1 MMQRA
6 TLQAMLRESGE
17 RRRVFVVAM
26 GQGTRRR
33 EDKQV
38 SRGMPS
44 VKCAGNFSVLMLLAV
59 LLAGL
64 AACAPAGTISGN
76 AHLASGSTV
85 TPLTTLAPLPPTSV
99 ATSSTGSAVCG
110 AWAAANGSTG
120 QPVAAKYG
128 AISNCELVG
137 DSWIIATQGMSGQP
151 GVIGVDACHESAICL
166 DGQTDRGM
174 AVWTFYSAPHAGG
187 VRILGVSSPGI
198 LIIDDGGHQLHFTI
212 ATGAYSA

>member
-1 MMQRA
+1 MSIGVGWKRLA
-6 TLQAMLRESGE
+6 SNA
-17 RRRVFVVAM
+17 FVM
-26 GQGTRRR
+26 I
-33 EDKQV
+33 
-38 SRGMPS
+38 P
-44 VKCAGNFSVLMLLAV
+44 LAV

-151 GVIGVDACHESAICL
+151 GVIGVDACHESATCL

-174 AVWTFYSAPHAGG
+174 AVWTFFPAPHAGG
-187 VRILGVSSPGI
+187 VRILGLSSPGV
-198 LIIDDGGHQLHFTI
+198 LIIDNGGHQLHFTI
-212 ATGAYSA
+212 ATGAYFA